1 LAQRIPYCGPSTQ
14 PNGESPANKS
24 KENQI
29 KPRKKA
35 WISLD
40 SFGRIGAF
48 QWVAANPNKKTFF
61 LAARVSG
68 CASPHR
74 IARGEIWFRSAESI
88 SRIPDFAN
96 HLSMTNRNAWREYLI
111 LSIDYFDNL

>member
-1 LAQRIPYCGPSTQ
+1 LARRIAVRWPPPQ
-14 PNGESPANKS
+14 PNGESCANKS

-40 SFGRIGAF
+40 SFGRFVAF
-48 QWVAANPNKKTFF
+48 QWVTENPNKKILL

-74 IARGEIWFRSAESI
+74 IARREIWFRSAESI
-88 SRIPDFAN
+88 QGILFLAK
-96 HLSMTNRNAWREYLI
+96 I
-111 LSIDYFDNL
+111 LSLESITRL